1 MTETLLT
8 LPEALVG
15 ARAVAHALGDADG
28 LTFDHGRAARLLLS
42 YLDTI
47 ERATTPT
54 PTAWPAPSGSM
65 PTLAALGAWL
75 EEGACYATD
84 GICWIEP
91 DGVCEHGHPSWLLY
105 LGMI

>member
-1 MTETLLT
+1 MTELLT

-15 ARAVAHALGDADG
+15 ARAVAAALADADG
-28 LTFDHGRAARLLLS
+28 LTFDHGRASRLLLS

-47 ERATTPT
+47 ERATTR
-54 PTAWPAPSGSM
+54 TAWPAPTGSM
-65 PTLAALGAWL
+65 PTLAGLAAWL